1 MIVVGNSKGG
11 TGKSTTAMHLAV
23 GLLREGHQV
32 GTLDLDAQQSTLT
45 RYVESRRAVAERR
58 GLALPQP
65 LHQALKAGDP
75 TQVEATISALAPL
88 CDYIVIDTPAGE
100 TSLSLGGHAHADT
113 LITPLNDSFVDLDV
127 LARVDPDTHRV
138 LRPSHYAATVWE
150 MKKERARRDGRSID
164 WVVLRNRLA
173 NIDAHNKR
181 AMATTLAALSK
192 RIGFRV
198 APGLSERVIY
208 RELFL
213 LGLTL
218 LDLLEGETGVRLSL
232 SHIAARREL
241 RDLLDALGLDSHGR
255 SAAARAGGAG
265 PAAPAA

>member
-1 MIVVGNSKGG
+1 MVGNSKGG

-23 GLLREGHQV
+23 ALLREGHRV
-32 GTLDLDAQQSTLT
+32 GTLDLDALQGTLS
-45 RYVESRRAVAERR
+45 RYVESRRALSERR

-65 LHQALKAGDP
+65 SHQALAAGDRAR
-75 TQVEATISALAPL
+75 VEEALVALAAD
-88 CDYIVIDTPAGE
+88 CDYVVVDTPAGE
-100 TSLSLGGHAHADT
+100 SALSLGGHAHADT

-127 LARVDPDTHRV
+127 LARVEPDTHRI
-138 LRPSHYAATVWE
+138 LRPSRYAATVWE

-164 WVVLRNRLA
+164 WVVLRNRLT
-173 NIDAHNKR
+173 NLDAHNKR
-181 AMATTLAALSK
+181 AMETTLAALGK

-198 APGLSERVIY
+198 APGLTERVIY

-218 LDLLEGETGVRLSL
+218 LDLRDGETGVQLSL

-241 RDLLDALGLDSHGR
+241 RDLLDALRLTSPAHR
-255 SAAARAGGAG
+255 AAARVGGVD
-265 PAAPAA
+265 PQAPAA